1 MLYNTDM
8 VTNNKG
14 STMKTIYKL
23 TVNDKWGK
31 FYESH
36 RHHDQDYLETLS
48 KVYQKHGYIT
58 TISIW

>member
-1 MLYNTDM
+1 
-8 VTNNKG
+8 
-14 STMKTIYKL
+14 MKTIYKL
-23 TVNDKWGK
+23 TVNDKCGK

-36 RHHDQDYLETLS
+36 RHHDQGYLETLS